1 MSTPEQKYS
10 GPVFVASAPSN
21 IALLKYWGKSDPA
34 RQWPANSSFSMT
46 LDQARTTTRAQ
57 IARHDEIWFSGKQ
70 LPLSDPKASRIIK
83 HLDLLRA
90 HCGSSA
96 KLHVATENTF
106 PAGCGIASSASGFAA
121 LTLACMS
128 ALTGESVISDDPQ
141 RQDQRYELAQL
152 AHMGSGSAGRSLW
165 GGWVAW
171 MRGTSPETQSFEPL
185 APAHHMPLQDLIVI
199 FSSTEKTVSS
209 SEGHKTASTS
219 PLWAPRQAGLESRF
233 SAMLAA
239 LKNKDL
245 EKLGDLAEA
254 EALEMHAVMLSS
266 SPQACYLTPATSDF
280 LAWVRRTRA
289 RGDLPAWFTLDAGPN
304 VHLLCAPEDRDA
316 VLAQIRREY
325 SQQFGDLNILVD
337 QTGLGPKLTRLVA
350 TREFTSGV
358 EHVCP

>member
-1 MSTPEQKYS
+1 MTTPEQKHLS
-10 GPVFVASAPSN
+10 PVFVASAPSN

-46 LDQARTTTRAQ
+46 LDKARTTTRAQ
-57 IARHDEIWFSGKQ
+57 LAQDDEIWFAGKQ
-70 LPLSDPKASRIIK
+70 LPLSDPKASRIVK

-90 HCGSSA
+90 HCGSRA
-96 KLHVATENTF
+96 KLSIATENTF

-121 LTLACMS
+121 LTLACLS

-141 RQDQRYELAQL
+141 RPDQMSELAQL

-171 MRGTSPETQSFEPL
+171 MRGTSPDSQSFVPL
-185 APAHHMPLQDLIVI
+185 APAHHMLLQDLIVI
-199 FSSTEKTVSS
+199 FSSSEKTVSS

-219 PLWAPRQAGLESRF
+219 PLWAPRQAGLENRF

-239 LKNKDL
+239 LKNIDL

-254 EALEMHAVMLSS
+254 EALEMHSVMLSS
-266 SPQACYLTPATSDF
+266 SPPACYLAPSTSDF
-280 LAWVRRTRA
+280 LAWVRRARA

-304 VHLLCAPEDRDA
+304 VHLLCAPEDRDT
-316 VLAQIRREY
+316 VLAHIRREY
-325 SQQFGDLNILVD
+325 CGLHGELNILVD
-337 QTGLGPKLTRLVA
+337 QTGLGPRLTRHISTGA
-350 TREFTSGV
+350 FTSGV
-358 EHVCP
+358 EHVSP